1 MKRSFSKT
9 LSRVLLA
16 VFLTASGSLYGIN
29 APTNTT
35 VSNQSKGVVTVSWNV
50 VSDAIGYHL
59 EWIYVNSYGGK
70 QLPNEKEKKEK
81 FFREGATR
89 IESTGLTYNIPAIYE
104 NGYLLIRIRA
114 FKKSNDGKII
124 VSDWSEPQS
133 TSVSSDTK
141 DKMNWQAIVNYAEE
155 GKNKEVVTY
164 YDGTSRARQSVTRN
178 SSNNDIIVG
187 ETYYDHQGR
196 PSVTALPV
204 PSMEDNDY
212 IRYHYDFNKVESSG
226 EVYDRKAFD
235 VDMDSCNVVTNK
247 MSTTSG
253 SAKYYSSAN
262 TKQDGYNQYIP
273 DAFGYPFSQTE
284 YTPDNTGRIRR
295 QGGVGPQYQ
304 LSETENNSTVH
315 PTTYFYGKP
324 TQEDLWRLFGSQCGD
339 FSHYQK
345 NMVKDPNGSIQV
357 SYVDMHGRTIATAMA
372 GNNPTSFSALDSK
385 KMIEKKV
392 NLVDYPSVPQGEIAY
407 LSTFDFLVSTE
418 GDYYFNY
425 KMNVK
430 PVKAQEFCMQCNYKL
445 RLEVRND
452 CGSLIQNMNVVSI
465 KPEQLKNN
473 VGDTSLITISM
484 TGKDVKQCDSEEQYD
499 IAFTLNLPV
508 GNYHITR
515 FIEVDQDV
523 QRTEIDRY
531 LASEN
536 VKTLYDFVEEE
547 IAATDFS
554 QCNVPSCYE
563 TCMKENPT
571 SYADYIDCVAE
582 CMDEDTVN
590 SCTSV
595 TKRMIDDFVPGTIVD
610 PNMAFESNE
619 PDLIAASSEQ
629 VAGGQY
635 AVYKINENGEYISVN
650 NSIFNDDI
658 FNEIMNDGNFKK
670 VVEKNDII
678 WDSIFVKDD
687 INENKKAFISNFD
700 RSWAEYLAPK
710 YHPEWPLKADCE
722 ATRLMQ
728 LYEIKM
734 RLVDNYEDAYAL
746 RFFNPLSSNGDLY
759 FKKSTQLDNA
769 MKQYYSGT
777 DKKGNQVNL
786 SIWQSALS
794 MALSEK
800 YKDFDIKNT
809 AIEYP
814 ASVYSNGCPKNIII
828 GGQVYNVNW
837 DLVWQYYRSL
847 YLSKRRSIFNKNQKN
862 GKSINTKLIG
872 NGVTLSKI
880 FKESRIP
887 DLEESTEMEKDS
899 VMTII
904 GNNEQQVQKDINKKI
919 LLSCLNQAK
928 AQISTIFNDLRY
940 CFKDSIF
947 SKDSTK
953 LAENFIKVLAF
964 SAYKSGNILG
974 YSSIPEDSC
983 CPILR
988 PNDPDT
994 LINFIPA
1001 RGQNSFEK
1009 ILNEQYPNL
1018 LSEECNSY
1026 LITSIVEYGNDN
1038 LYTTEKPLDACGCQL
1053 ITQMAE
1059 EFNQQDKLPVNI
1071 HSAQA
1076 YFEDKTGVAIDNF
1089 NAKLCACRN
1098 AQSWTSE
1105 EGAQALKKTGYTIPI
1120 DIVCDECIP
1129 CDTVVNAMNK
1139 CLRLLHVIDE
1149 TNVVFGSTL
1158 SYLAK
1163 KSLTNYLNQK
1173 FNMSKTFEEY
1183 MEFANKCHK
1192 ADTNFSE
1199 TECTE
1204 TVAVPQL
1211 IHLLNELKKEH
1222 RLVDTIN
1229 DSRLYFDIQKMIRVS
1244 DKNITGFNSSDM
1256 PTANPYGYDITN
1268 ESTKVSTEREC
1279 TGDCAYIL
1287 FEVEDTI
1294 TGRTNMNIIDGNESY
1309 DIQLQSVDS
1318 VLVKDIVWINSSYLK
1333 DSSLYLVAT
1342 VIDDNK
1348 FREDTFAVS
1357 SSEWRFSSCSTIENK
1372 DDLTLCK
1379 KRQVIPTEVVN
1390 ECEERLHNQIY
1401 YNAKSLYE
1409 DYIDTLRAT
1418 ISDEYVTKC
1427 LNNTKQEDYAVS
1439 YNDSEHHYT
1448 LFYYDQA
1455 GNLVRTVPPAGVE
1468 FVDVDNADV
1477 RQRLEADLANG
1488 TQNVFTKHRLE
1499 TRYVY
1504 NSLNQLVYQYMPDH
1518 DGFADI
1524 SSNDKSLT
1532 STTDVNTSSYVG
1544 SVGVSVVQDPNETD
1558 KSIIYVSED
1567 NGNNW
1572 ISVDKDIEKKNI
1584 YAIHVM
1590 SNGTQYVAGENG
1602 LLLEKEPNSSSWTAV
1617 HTNHTDDIIRVG
1629 GYNSTNLRLYTTNG
1643 SVYTRSS
1650 ERWNKSS
1657 SQTGTLHAISSDA
1670 KLAVG
1675 DQNGKGVIY
1684 TGNNTSWTPFDMSKV
1699 KTDDIVS
1706 LAMNSDEGYAID
1718 KAGVILHTVNGGSTW
1733 SYVGSTSTPYKDMC
1747 YVNNQCIV
1755 LTENGDVV
1763 DMNRP
1768 SSVNYS
1774 NVSAITACD
1783 NKLFYIRNGVLFSAT
1798 SSIISENLNNV
1809 QDFVILSKNGSSPKY
1824 VVYYVTNDGSLHE
1837 RKINER
1843 INSVSHIK
1851 SYYTDSDGI
1860 IKNGCKGLALLNNEV
1875 YTCCANKIIDVTGT
1889 NSFEY
1894 NVTQSPNLWDLNS
1907 KGFVITS
1914 GNQISTLQSKASS
1927 IEAATITLPTLNA
1940 VSVFGSQAVVA
1951 GNEGVVLYSDDLSSF
1966 KLLPTNTNDNLLC
1979 ASIYVPSSNGKRV
1992 AVGGQNG
1999 TALLI
2004 TGETIQSFNS
2014 GTDNNISAVCIY
2026 RNSLFFGTEDGK
2038 VGYWDLSNHIN
2049 NGWGD
2054 VPSNVKVNVI
2064 FANDTKVWFGGDNAM
2079 IYDGSY
2085 QR

>member
-35 VSNQSKGVVTVSWNV
+35 ISNQSKGVVTVSWNV

-59 EWIYVNSYGGK
+59 EWTYVNSYGGK

-89 IESTGLTYNIPAIYE
+89 IESTDLTYNIPAIYE

-196 PSVTALPV
+196 AAVTALPV
-204 PSMEDNDY
+204 PSMEESDY
-212 IRYHYDFNKVESSG
+212 IRYHYDFNKVDNSDNA
-226 EVYDRKAFD
+226 YDKDVFD
-235 VDMDSCNVVTNK
+235 VDKDGCNVVTTK
-247 MSTTSG
+247 MSTASG

-304 LSETENNSTVH
+304 LSATDNETTVH
-315 PTTYFYGKP
+315 PTAYYYGKP

-357 SYVDMHGRTIATAMA
+357 SYIDMHGRTIATAMA
-372 GNNPTSFSALDSK
+372 GNNPDVFSALESK
-385 KMIEKKV
+385 NDIEKKV
-392 NLVDYPSVPQGEIAY
+392 NLVDYPSVPQDDIAY
-407 LSTFDFLVSTE
+407 LSTFEFLVSTE
-418 GDYYFNY
+418 GEYQFNY
-425 KMNVK
+425 KMNVQ
-430 PVKAQEFCMQCNYKL
+430 PVKAQEFCMRCNYKL

-452 CGSLIQNMNVVSI
+452 CGDLINMENVTI
-465 KPEQLKNN
+465 KPEQSTNYN
-473 VGDTSLITISM
+473 DQPSLITISM
-484 TGKDVKQCDSEEQYD
+484 KGKDVKQCDSEEQYD
-499 IAFTLNLPV
+499 IQFTLKNLKV

-523 QRTEIDRY
+523 QKTEIDRY
-531 LASEN
+531 LTSEN
-536 VKTLYDFVEEE
+536 VKTLYDFVKDE

-590 SCTSV
+590 NCTSV

-610 PNMAFESNE
+610 DNMTFKSNE

-629 VAGGQY
+629 AAGGQY

-670 VVEKNDII
+670 VVEKNGII
-678 WDSIFVKDD
+678 WDSIFVKND
-687 INENKKAFISNFD
+687 ISGNKKAFISNFD

-759 FKKSTQLDNA
+759 FKKSSELDNA
-769 MKQYYSGT
+769 MKQYYSEINKQGS
-777 DKKGNQVNL
+777 QVNL
-786 SIWQSALS
+786 SIWKAALS
-794 MALSEK
+794 MAISEK
-800 YKDFDIKNT
+800 YEKFQIGN
-809 AIEYP
+809 AEIEYP
-814 ASVYSNGCPKNIII
+814 ASVYSDGCPKDIII

-847 YLSKRRSIFNKNQKN
+847 YLSKRRSIFDKNQKN
-862 GKSINTKLIG
+862 GKSLNTKLLGG
-872 NGVTLSKI
+872 NVTLSEI
-880 FKESRIP
+880 SKESRIP
-887 DLEESTEMEKDS
+887 NIEESMEDVKNEVVSKDNS
-899 VMTII
+899 I
-904 GNNEQQVQKDINKKI
+904 VQKETNTKI
-919 LLSCLNQAK
+919 WESCLNQAK
-928 AQISTIFNDLRY
+928 AQISTIFYDLRY
-940 CFKDSIF
+940 CFKNPLSVE
-947 SKDSTK
+947 DSTK
-953 LAENFIKVLAF
+953 LAEKFIKVMAF

-974 YSSIPEDSC
+974 YSSIPKDSC
-983 CPILR
+983 YVG
-988 PNDPDT
+988 PNDPDE
-994 LINFIPA
+994 LIDYLPDSL
-1001 RGQNSFEK
+1001 NSFEK
-1009 ILNEQYPNL
+1009 ILNDTFPNL
-1018 LSEECNSY
+1018 LSEECNTY

-1038 LYTTEKPLDACGCQL
+1038 LYTKEKPLDACGCQL

-1173 FNMSKTFEEY
+1173 FNMGKTFEEY
-1183 MEFANKCHK
+1183 MEFANKCNEAK
-1192 ADTNFSE
+1192 DNDQYSQ

-1204 TVAVPQL
+1204 TVAVSQL
-1211 IHLLNELKKEH
+1211 VHFLNELNKEH
-1222 RLVDTIN
+1222 QLIDTIN

-1244 DKNITGFNSSDM
+1244 DPNITGFNPSDM
-1256 PTANPYGYDITN
+1256 PITNPYGYDITDK
-1268 ESTKVSTEREC
+1268 STNVSTEKEC
-1279 TGDCAYIL
+1279 TGDCAYVL
-1287 FEVEDTI
+1287 FDVEDTI
-1294 TGRTNMNIIDGNESY
+1294 TGRTNMNIVDGNESY
-1309 DIQLQSVDS
+1309 DIQLQSLDS
-1318 VLVKDIVWINSSYLK
+1318 ILVKNIVWVKSSYL
-1333 DSSLYLVAT
+1333 DENGSLYLVAM

-1357 SSEWRFSSCSTIENK
+1357 SEKWLFSSCSTINK
-1372 DDLTLCK
+1372 EDLALCK
-1379 KRQVIPTEVVN
+1379 KRQVTPSEVVN
-1390 ECEERLHNQIY
+1390 ECEERLRSQIY
-1401 YNAKSLYE
+1401 YNAKSLYD
-1409 DYIDTLRAT
+1409 DYIDTLRTT

-1427 LNNTKQEDYAVS
+1427 LNNTKQEDYTVS
-1439 YNDSEHHYT
+1439 YKDSERHYT

-1468 FVDVDNADV
+1468 LVDVNNEII
-1477 RQRLEADLANG
+1477 RQQLEMDLANG

-1504 NSLNQLVYQYMPDH
+1504 NSLNQLIYQYMPDH

-1524 SSNDKSLT
+1524 SSNDKSLS
-1532 STTDVNTSSYVG
+1532 STTEVNSSSYVG
-1544 SVGVSVVQDPNETD
+1544 SVGVSIVQDPNESN
-1558 KSIIYVSED
+1558 KSIVYVSED
-1567 NGNNW
+1567 NGNSW
-1572 ISVDKDIEKKNI
+1572 SSVDKNIEKKNI
-1584 YAIHVM
+1584 YTIRVM
-1590 SNGTQYVAGENG
+1590 QDGTQYVAGENG
-1602 LLLEKEPNSSSWTAV
+1602 ILLEKKSGSSSWSTV
-1617 HTNHTDDIIRVG
+1617 HTNLKDDIIRIG
-1629 GYNSTNLRLYTTNG
+1629 GLNSDNLRLYTTDG
-1643 SVYTRSS
+1643 SIVTISTNSS
-1650 ERWNKSS
+1650 EGGNKYSS
-1657 SQTGTLHAISSDA
+1657 HTGTLHAISSDA

-1675 DQNGKGVIY
+1675 DQDGKGVIY
-1684 TGNNTSWTPFDMSKV
+1684 TGNNTSWTPFDMTKV
-1699 KTDDIVS
+1699 MTDDIVTLS
-1706 LAMNSDEGYAID
+1706 MNSDEGYAVD

-1763 DMNRP
+1763 NMNHP
-1768 SSVNYS
+1768 SSVDYS
-1774 NVSAITACD
+1774 NVSAIATCD
-1783 NKLFYIRNGVLFSAT
+1783 NKLFYISNGMLYSA
-1798 SSIISENLNNV
+1798 SSSRISENLNNV
-1809 QDFVILSKNGSSPKY
+1809 QDFVILRKNGTSPKY
-1824 VVYYVTNDGSLHE
+1824 VVYYVTNEGALHE
-1837 RKINER
+1837 RKISER
-1843 INSVSHIK
+1843 TNSVTHIT
-1851 SYYTDSDGI
+1851 SYTDSDDI
-1860 IKNGCKGLALLNNEV
+1860 IKNGCKGLALLKNEV

-1907 KGFVITS
+1907 TGFVITS
-1914 GNQISTLQSKASS
+1914 ENQISTVQSKASS
-1927 IEAATITLPTLNA
+1927 IVAATISLPALNA

-1951 GNEGVVLYSDDLSSF
+1951 GNEGVVLYSNDLASF